1 LLTARRPHDT
11 RNQPGETYGGSTR
24 ALLRRAALDEDGARR
39 VLEALAS
46 RHAIV
51 LIAGPEI
58 THDTE
63 SDPERFAHA
72 A

>member
-1 LLTARRPHDT
+1 MAVTYTERTDHSRVTA
-11 RNQPGETYGGSTR
+11 TR
-24 ALLRRAALDEDGARR
+24 ALLRRAALDENGARR

-63 SDPERFAHA
+63 SDPGRFAHA